1 MNYVYTSRKLVYN
14 SWSRCWR
21 YQEEAVHQSIHPLI
35 KKVNGLEWKF
45 TKIPVV
51 TLSSTAKAL
60 DHNTMMADQ
69 IQQNK
74 RWEMLHRASQ
84 LKYTGGRIPSTCVGR
99 SPAALPD
106 LGRAQRAG
114 GARAKGRLCNDS
126 ISRGHQTLRITPRQ
140 HLSLPVVTIA
150 MWHDGVVV
158 VHLSLPQLPLV
169 SDAWRPPQ
177 GRDGPSVHP
186 TEKTPH

>member
-1 MNYVYTSRKLVYN
+1 MV
-14 SWSRCWR
+14 
-21 YQEEAVHQSIHPLI
+21 
-35 KKVNGLEWKF
+35 
-45 TKIPVV
+45 
-51 TLSSTAKAL
+51 
-60 DHNTMMADQ
+60 
-69 IQQNK
+69 
-74 RWEMLHRASQ
+74 SQ
-84 LKYTGGRIPSTCVGR
+84 LNTGARIPSTCVGR

-114 GARAKGRLCNDS
+114 GERAKGRLCNDS

-169 SDAWRPPQ
+169 SDASRPPQ

-186 TEKTPH
+186 TEKTPTSVCVREREYREGGGCTLDSSDLRTGSGELLSSEPPVPLGGREPLTELSVSNIQPPLSASNQGVRFGLLFVGRYKSI